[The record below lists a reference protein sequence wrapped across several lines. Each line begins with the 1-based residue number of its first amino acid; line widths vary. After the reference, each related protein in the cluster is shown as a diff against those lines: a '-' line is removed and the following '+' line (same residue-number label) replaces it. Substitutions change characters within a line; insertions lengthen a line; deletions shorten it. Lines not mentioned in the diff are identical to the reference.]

1 MRVMRGAGPAIPD
14 RAGAHPSSATA
25 TPQLSCLVADPA
37 GGPHHAT
44 IEGLCMDAIKR
55 RKGAGRPHAQAQGR
69 ARNGGGGNAKQNYE
83 RYLVRAREAQL
94 AGDDVEMERCFQYA
108 EHYFR
113 VMRAAGGT

>member
-25 TPQLSCLVADPA
+25 TLQLSCFDVANPA
-37 GGPHHAT
+37 DGPHHAT
-44 IEGLCMDAIKR
+44 IEGPCMNAMRR
-55 RKGAGRPHAQAQGR
+55 RKGAGRPQAQAQGR
-69 ARNGGGGNAKQNYE
+69 ARNGGGNAKQNYE